1 MNTKK
6 IIGTTALL
14 AIGAIFGVA
23 IADTKAG
30 SKIKNGIEWGK
41 NKLGLREESESDK
54 EREERSERSES
65 SAASGR
71 EDRR

>member
-6 IIGTTALL
+6 FLSVTALL
-14 AIGAIFGVA
+14 AVGTVFGVA
-23 IADTKAG
+23 IANTKAG
-30 SKIKNGIEWGK
+30 SKIKTGIEWGK
-41 NKLGLREESESDK
+41 NKLGLREESE

>member
-6 IIGTTALL
+6 FLGTAALL
-14 AIGAIFGVA
+14 AVGTIFGVA

-30 SKIKNGIEWGK
+30 SKIRNGINWGK
-41 NKLGLREESESDK
+41 DKLGLREETKE
-54 EREERSERSES
+54 EREERSERAES
-65 SAASGR
+65 SSASGR

>member
-6 IIGTTALL
+6 FFSVTALL
-14 AIGAIFGVA
+14 AVGTVFGVA
-23 IADTKAG
+23 IANTKAG

-41 NKLGLREESESDK
+41 NKLGLREDSDN

-65 SAASGR
+65 SSASGR

>member
-6 IIGTTALL
+6 FLSVTALL
-14 AIGAIFGVA
+14 AVGTVFGVA
-23 IADTKAG
+23 IANTKAG
-30 SKIKNGIEWGK
+30 SKIKTGIEWGK
-41 NKLGLREESESDK
+41 NKLGLREESE

-65 SAASGR
+65 SASGR

>member
-6 IIGTTALL
+6 IFGTAALL
-14 AIGAIFGVA
+14 AVGTIFGVA
-23 IADTKAG
+23 IANTKAG

-65 SAASGR
+65 SSASGR

>member
-6 IIGTTALL
+6 FLSVTALL
-14 AIGAIFGVA
+14 AVGAIFGVA

-30 SKIKNGIEWGK
+30 SKIKSSIDWGK
-41 NKLGLREESESDK
+41 DKLGLREETKE

-65 SAASGR
+65 SSSSSGR

>member
-6 IIGTTALL
+6 FLGTAALL
-14 AIGAIFGVA
+14 AVGTIFGVA

-30 SKIKNGIEWGK
+30 SKIRNGINWGK
-41 NKLGLREESESDK
+41 DKLGLREETKE
-54 EREERSERSES
+54 EREERSERAES
-65 SAASGR
+65 SDSGR

>member
-6 IIGTTALL
+6 ILGTTALL

-30 SKIKNGIEWGK
+30 RKIKSGIDWGK
-41 NKLGLREESESDK
+41 DKLGLREETKE
-54 EREERSERSES
+54 EREERSERAES
-65 SAASGR
+65 SSSSSGR

>member
-6 IIGTTALL
+6 FLSVTALL
-14 AIGAIFGVA
+14 AVGTVFGVA
-23 IADTKAG
+23 IANTKAG
-30 SKIKNGIEWGK
+30 SKIKSGIDWGK
-41 NKLGLREESESDK
+41 DKLGLREETKE

-65 SAASGR
+65 SSASGR

>member
-6 IIGTTALL
+6 IFATTALL
-14 AIGAIFGVA
+14 AVGTIFGVA

-30 SKIKNGIEWGK
+30 SKIKSGIEWGK
-41 NKLGLREESESDK
+41 DKLGLREETKE

-65 SAASGR
+65 SSASGR

>member
-6 IIGTTALL
+6 IFGTAALL
-14 AIGAIFGVA
+14 AAGTIFGVA
-23 IADTKAG
+23 IANTKAG
-30 SKIKNGIEWGK
+30 SKIKSGIEWGK
-41 NKLGLREESESDK
+41 NKLGLREEESE

-65 SAASGR
+65 STASGR

>member
-6 IIGTTALL
+6 FLGVTALL
-14 AIGAIFGVA
+14 AVGTVFGVA
-23 IADTKAG
+23 IANTKAG
-30 SKIKNGIEWGK
+30 SKIKTGIEWGK

-65 SAASGR
+65 SNASGR

>member
-6 IIGTTALL
+6 FFSVTALL
-14 AIGAIFGVA
+14 AVGTVFGVD
-23 IADTKAG
+23 IANTKAG

-41 NKLGLREESESDK
+41 NKLGLREDSDN

-65 SAASGR
+65 SGRER

>member
-6 IIGTTALL
+6 FFSVTALL
-14 AIGAIFGVA
+14 AVGTVFGVA
-23 IADTKAG
+23 IANTKAG

-41 NKLGLREESESDK
+41 NKLGLREDSDN

-65 SAASGR
+65 SGRER